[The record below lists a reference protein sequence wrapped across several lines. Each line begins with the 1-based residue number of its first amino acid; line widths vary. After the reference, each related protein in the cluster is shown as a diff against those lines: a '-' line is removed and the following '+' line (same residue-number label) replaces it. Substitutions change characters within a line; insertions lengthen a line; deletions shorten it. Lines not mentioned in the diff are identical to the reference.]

1 MPEAASDAIP
11 GVTHLTTK
19 VSPAEGTTTADG
31 ALDGT
36 TVVDTTR
43 TEPNNHWNNMA
54 LLITSGAQSGQVR
67 EITNWVLATGTFTVN
82 PAFGGQILA
91 GVTYEVLTQLPADI
105 DVAAIEAKLDD
116 PATGLATIKAE
127 VTAIEGKLDAPAG
140 GLGDIKAEVTAVEGK
155 LDARLDATV
164 SSRAPES
171 GGNIAA
177 IKAKTDLIPA
187 DIATQLDT
195 NVPAIKAKTD
205 LIPADITTQLNTNVP
220 AIKAKTDLIPADIT
234 TQLDTNIPA
243 IKTQTDK
250 IPRILC
256 SMDFWSDVDDVIN
269 LTAASSD
276 DALPDVVVAGLPTGV
291 TLVRVVAMFMCRA
304 IENTS
309 ASGANGING
318 AGQKIRVKKST
329 GTWGVDDVAA
339 IDLADNMWLTAASTR
354 EMGDVIIGDND
365 VKSEVDENATYN
377 LRFEDNSVDY
387 DNLRLNDVKV
397 GIRVY
402 FTI

>member
-1 MPEAASDAIP
+1 MP
-11 GVTHLTTK
+11 
-19 VSPAEGTTTADG
+19 
-31 ALDGT
+31 
-36 TVVDTTR
+36 
-43 TEPNNHWNNMA
+43 
-54 LLITSGAQSGQVR
+54 LIKQPV
-67 EITNWVLATGTFTVN
+67 I
-82 PAFGGQILA
+82 
-91 GVTYEVLTQLPADI
+91 
-105 DVAAIEAKLDD
+105 
-116 PATGLATIKAE
+116 
-127 VTAIEGKLDAPAG
+127 
-140 GLGDIKAEVTAVEGK
+140 
-155 LDARLDATV
+155 
-164 SSRAPES
+164 
-171 GGNIAA
+171 
-177 IKAKTDLIPA
+177 
-187 DIATQLDT
+187 DT
-195 NVPAIKAKTD
+195 NVDAIKTQTD
-205 LIPADITTQLNTNVP
+205 LIPADITTQLNTNVPAIKVKTDLIPADNVTQIDTNIP

-234 TQLDTNIPA
+234 TQLDTNVPA

-250 IPRILC
+250 MPRILC

-276 DALPDVVVAGLPTGV
+276 DALQDVVIAGLPVGV

-339 IDLADNMWLTAASTR
+339 IDLQDNMWLVAASTR
-354 EMGDVIIGDND
+354 EMGDVVIGDND

-397 GIRVY
+397 GLRVY